1 MKTVR
6 EIKSAII
13 SSDLSNDDLNELVM
27 AIRFARSQLVKEV
40 KGSIKVGSTVQYN
53 GRNGLTRGTVV
64 KIARKFAT
72 VRVGLTSWRVPMNM
86 LSLPE
91 ETV

>member
-40 KGSIKVGSTVQYN
+40 KRSLRVGDTVKFN
-53 GRNGLTRGTVV
+53 GRNGVTQGTLEKVA
-64 KIARKFAT
+64 IKFAT
-72 VRVGLTSWRVPMNM
+72 VKVGYTSWRVPMNM
-86 LSLPE
+86 LE
-91 ETV
+91 AV

>member
-1 MKTVR
+1 MNTVR
-6 EIKSAII
+6 EIKSAI
-13 SSDLSNDDLNELVM
+13 LSTNLTNDDLNELVM

-40 KGSIKVGSTVQYN
+40 KGSIKVGGTVQYN

-72 VRVGLTSWRVPMNM
+72 VNVGLTSWRVPMNM
-86 LSLPE
+86 LE
-91 ETV
+91 AV

>member
-13 SSDLSNDDLNELVM
+13 SSNLSNDDLNELVM

-40 KGSIKVGSTVQYN
+40 KRSLRVGDTVKFT
-53 GRNGLTRGTVV
+53 GRNGVTQGTLEKVA
-64 KIARKFAT
+64 IKFAT
-72 VRVGLTSWRVPMNM
+72 VKVGFTNWRVPVNM
-86 LSLPE
+86 LE
-91 ETV
+91 AA

>member
-13 SSDLSNDDLNELVM
+13 SSNLSNDDLNELVM

-40 KGSIKVGSTVQYN
+40 KRSLRVGDTVKFT
-53 GRNGLTRGTVV
+53 GRNGVTQGTLEKV
-64 KIARKFAT
+64 ANKFAT
-72 VRVGLTSWRVPMNM
+72 VKVGFTNWRVPVNM
-86 LSLPE
+86 LE
-91 ETV
+91 AA

>member
-13 SSDLSNDDLNELVM
+13 SSDLTNDDLNELVM

-40 KGSIKVGSTVQYN
+40 KRSLRVGDTVKFT
-53 GRNGLTRGTVV
+53 GRNGVTQGTLEKVA
-64 KIARKFAT
+64 IKFAT
-72 VRVGLTSWRVPMNM
+72 VKVGFTNWRVPVNM
-86 LSLPE
+86 LE
-91 ETV
+91 AA

>member
-13 SSDLSNDDLNELVM
+13 SSDLTNDDLNELVM

-40 KGSIKVGSTVQYN
+40 KRSLRVGDTVKFT
-53 GRNGLTRGTVV
+53 GRNGVTQGTLEKVA
-64 KIARKFAT
+64 IKFAT
-72 VRVGLTSWRVPMNM
+72 VQVGLTSWRVPMNM
-86 LSLPE
+86 LE
-91 ETV
+91 AA

>member
-13 SSDLSNDDLNELVM
+13 SSDLTNDDLNELVM

-40 KGSIKVGSTVQYN
+40 KRSLRVGDTVKFT
-53 GRNGLTRGTVV
+53 GRNGVTQGTL
-64 KIARKFAT
+64 APLWA
-72 VRVGLTSWRVPMNM
+72 L
-86 LSLPE
+86 
-91 ETV
+91 

>member
-13 SSDLSNDDLNELVM
+13 SSDLTNDDLNELVM

-40 KGSIKVGSTVQYN
+40 KRSLRVGDTVKFT
-53 GRNGLTRGTVV
+53 GRNGVTQGTLEKVA
-64 KIARKFAT
+64 IKFAT
-72 VRVGLTSWRVPMNM
+72 VKVGYMSWRVPMNM
-86 LSLPE
+86 LES
-91 ETV
+91 V

>member
-13 SSDLSNDDLNELVM
+13 SSDLTNDDLNELIM
-27 AIRFARSQLVKEV
+27 AIKFARSQLVKEV
-40 KGSIKVGSTVQYN
+40 KNTIRVGATVQYN
-53 GRNGLTRGTVV
+53 GRNGLTRGTLE

-72 VRVGLTSWRVPMNM
+72 VKVGTAMWRVPMNM
-86 LSLPE
+86 LE
-91 ETV
+91 AV

>member
-27 AIRFARSQLVKEV
+27 AIRFARTQLVKEV
-40 KGSIKVGSTVQYN
+40 KNTLRVGATVQYN
-53 GRNGLTRGTVV
+53 GRNGLTQGRLV
-64 KIARKFAT
+64 KIARTFAT
-72 VRVGLTSWRVPMNM
+72 VQVGQTSWRVPMNM
-86 LSLPE
+86 LE
-91 ETV
+91 AV